1 MRCAMKTISPTNRA
15 LALNEDTPMR
25 RMVGKIVRRISFG
38 ALCRAI
44 IS

>member
-1 MRCAMKTISPTNRA
+1 MRYISPRNRA

-25 RMVGKIVRRISFG
+25 RMIGQIMRRISFRT
-38 ALCRAI
+38 LRRAI